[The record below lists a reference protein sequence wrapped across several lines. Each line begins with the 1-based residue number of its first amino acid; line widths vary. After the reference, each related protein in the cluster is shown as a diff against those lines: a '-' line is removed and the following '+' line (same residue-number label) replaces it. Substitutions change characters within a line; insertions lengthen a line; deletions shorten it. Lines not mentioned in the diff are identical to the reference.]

1 MIKKKR
7 RKKQRAKVKSVKA
20 IIRDSAIRSRSF
32 QICIWLAEYRSD
44 SEIVTL
50 LTQHFNYTVTRQYI
64 WKFAQAKRWK
74 KVIQYI
80 RIRIFRKAAETPI
93 RNENARYRMLQ
104 RVFEQAMT
112 ESLKTITSDGVEIYE
127 LKLGAAIQAVKEARE
142 ESKGKLVLGDNNKLF
157 FGDINI
163 KEITYE
169 KAVGEVN
176 KRLLSQW
183 D

>member
-1 MIKKKR
+1 
-7 RKKQRAKVKSVKA
+7 
-20 IIRDSAIRSRSF
+20 
-32 QICIWLAEYRSD
+32 
-44 SEIVTL
+44 
-50 LTQHFNYTVTRQYI
+50 
-64 WKFAQAKRWK
+64 
-74 KVIQYI
+74 
-80 RIRIFRKAAETPI
+80 
-93 RNENARYRMLQ
+93 MLQ